1 MIEKHVEVHTAS
13 ETLGLGF
20 ETSSLIPE
28 PAHPVSEEAGALPY
42 SGKWDDTGRQGLDLE
57 P

>member
-28 PAHPVSEEAGALPY
+28 PAHPLSEEAGALPY

>member
-1 MIEKHVEVHTAS
+1 MIEKHVEVCTAS

-20 ETSSLIPE
+20 ETSSLISE
-28 PAHPVSEEAGALPY
+28 PTHPLSEVAGALPY
-42 SGKWDDTGRQGLDLE
+42 SGKCDETGRQGLDLE